1 MEKEGQAGIEVFLGL
16 SWPCAPPVASF
27 QVDENVDRYFFDNVG
42 DVVVELLGEPLFPV
56 NTQPKKH
63 SFSRIFQRNCHKY
76 HDSIWSSKSMSNAL
90 RCAIA
95 L

>member
-42 DVVVELLGEPLFPV
+42 DVVVELLGETLFPV
-56 NTQPKKH
+56 NTQPLKEPWVVFIFKD
-63 SFSRIFQRNCHKY
+63 FSTQLSQIPRLNLIQ
-76 HDSIWSSKSMSNAL
+76 
-90 RCAIA
+90 
-95 L
+95 